1 MKLSTDRILTT
12 HVGSLPRP
20 ADVAELLLKKEQE
33 EPFDEAELDARVRR
47 GVAEIVAR
55 QVDAGVDVVS
65 DGEMS
70 KVAYSTYAKD
80 RLTGFAGDSE
90 RRFNLDVAPYPAFR
104 EKMARMTGNQPMR
117 RPQCVGPIEVR
128 TSEPLRKDLAN
139 FKAALEGAGVTEA
152 FHDVVL
158 SGRGVGVHA

>member
-20 ADVAELLLKKEQE
+20 GDVAELLLKKERE

-80 RLTGFAGDSE
+80 RLTGFTGDSE
-90 RRFNLDVAPYPAFR
+90 RRFNLGRRAVSGLPREDGADDRQSADAPSAV
-104 EKMARMTGNQPMR
+104 R
-117 RPQCVGPIEVR
+117 RAYRSQDQRAAAEGPCE
-128 TSEPLRKDLAN
+128 LQ
-139 FKAALEGAGVTEA
+139 GCAGRSGGYGGV
-152 FHDVVL
+152 HDVVL
-158 SGRGVGVHA
+158 SGGGVGVHA

>member
-20 ADVAELLLKKEQE
+20 GDVAELLLKKEQE

-70 KVAYSTYAKD
+70 KVAYSTYA
-80 RLTGFAGDSE
+80 TGQAHRVRG
-90 RRFNLDVAPYPAFR
+90 RQRAPVQPGRSAVPGLPR
-104 EKMARMTGNQPMR
+104 EDG
-117 RPQCVGPIEVR
+117 G
-128 TSEPLRKDLAN
+128 
-139 FKAALEGAGVTEA
+139 G
-152 FHDVVL
+152 
-158 SGRGVGVHA
+158 